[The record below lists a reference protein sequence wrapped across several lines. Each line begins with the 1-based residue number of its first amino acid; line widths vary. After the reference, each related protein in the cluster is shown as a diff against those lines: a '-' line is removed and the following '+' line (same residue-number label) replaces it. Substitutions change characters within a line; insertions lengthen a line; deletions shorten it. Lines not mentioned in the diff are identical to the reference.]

1 MTKNAPDPTHATV
14 TYGNV
19 SVGIGLYILLPLHHL
34 VKSPPCE
41 GWFPSMPTP
50 IGRPESCS
58 EAHRQHFPAGPMP
71 GQKQQGCWIFLGL
84 LVVAG
89 ASCNALVTKMGVL
102 CRDDG
107 VKFT

>member
-1 MTKNAPDPTHATV
+1 
-14 TYGNV
+14 
-19 SVGIGLYILLPLHHL
+19 
-34 VKSPPCE
+34 
-41 GWFPSMPTP
+41 
-50 IGRPESCS
+50 
-58 EAHRQHFPAGPMP
+58 MP